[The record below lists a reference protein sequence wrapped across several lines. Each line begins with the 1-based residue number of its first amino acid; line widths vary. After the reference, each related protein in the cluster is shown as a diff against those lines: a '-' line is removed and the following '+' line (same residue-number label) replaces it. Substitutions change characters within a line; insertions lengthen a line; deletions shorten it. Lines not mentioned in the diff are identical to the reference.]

1 MARRNENV
9 PPDLE
14 RMLDEVSA
22 ATMRRSALWLDG
34 RFTEEISASKWNW
47 TDGGTRDIV
56 DEGLL
61 RSSQPRRELS
71 DGSVEWSWPR
81 EYATVV
87 HEGGVRTNGKRF
99 PGRPWTQL
107 PLQELPEV
115 AQKIADQEIRKW
127 RG

>member
-61 RSSQPRRELS
+61 RSSQTRRELS
-71 DGSVEWSWPR
+71 DGSVELSWPR

-87 HEGGVRTNGKRF
+87 HEGGVRTNGKR
-99 PGRPWTQL
+99 PRQALDPTAAAGAP
-107 PLQELPEV
+107 
-115 AQKIADQEIRKW
+115 
-127 RG
+127 

>member
-34 RFTEEISASKWNW
+34 RFTEEISSVKWNW
-47 TDGGTRDIV
+47 TDGATRDIV

-61 RSSQPRRELS
+61 RSSPAMLRHHG
-71 DGSVEWSWPR
+71 DGSRARLGQPMLAPQRLGLAARHPPPGE
-81 EYATVV
+81 
-87 HEGGVRTNGKRF
+87 GVRARLSGLARLTY
-99 PGRPWTQL
+99 L
-107 PLQELPEV
+107 E
-115 AQKIADQEIRKW
+115 
-127 RG
+127 